1 MDKFLLIKSMTNSQ
15 EIVDAASIILSAV
28 RSKRGLLT
36 KVSDLSMINRQ
47 EFYVERFNNLRF
59 YQVCRILVALAYYDR
74 DLCIKTMKRIIQSIE
89 EKAEQIDNN

>member
-1 MDKFLLIKSMTNSQ
+1 
-15 EIVDAASIILSAV
+15 
-28 RSKRGLLT
+28 
-36 KVSDLSMINRQ
+36 MINRQ
-47 EFYVERFNNLRF
+47 EFYVERFNDLRF